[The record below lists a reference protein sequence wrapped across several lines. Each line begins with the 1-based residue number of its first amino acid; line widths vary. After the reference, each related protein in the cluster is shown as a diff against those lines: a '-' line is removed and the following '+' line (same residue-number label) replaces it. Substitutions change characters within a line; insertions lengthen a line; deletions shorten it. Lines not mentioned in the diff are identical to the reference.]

1 MKRILAYLTCVLSIG
16 LSSCN
21 KEDPNLVFDEKP
33 FALVTTYDGNR
44 NTVSAQIDDI
54 QKTIVFE
61 FTKSADLTH
70 AKVNFQL
77 NPGYAMVTPAENTTE
92 IDLSVESEIV
102 VSGHGGRLTY
112 TISAINFTPII
123 EAAANF
129 RGEQIKATALVEDA
143 YSLIVDHAHA

>member
-77 NPGYAMVTPAENTTE
+77 NPGYAMVTTMAGN
-92 IDLSVESEIV
+92 D
-102 VSGHGGRLTY
+102 
-112 TISAINFTPII
+112 NF
-123 EAAANF
+123 
-129 RGEQIKATALVEDA
+129 
-143 YSLIVDHAHA
+143 